1 MCTKPSHGSVSAW
14 LAECHRPALLSHQRP
29 DGDSLGAMLALKLLL
44 AQLGIAPRPVLFDPI
59 PQRYAC
65 LADDLAARPWDQV
78 APAEL
83 TDCDSVIIVDTCAL
97 AQLAP
102 AADWLAKAPRTLVID
117 HHATRD
123 DIATRRGDV
132 RVIDVGASATCLLV
146 AEWAIDQRL
155 QITPRCATAL
165 FVGIATD
172 CGWFRFSNTDA
183 RTLRVAARLV
193 EAGAAPAELYSALF
207 ERDKP
212 ARLRL
217 IARMLSSLEIKAD
230 GRLAVMYLRQSDFA
244 AAGADAQMAADLVQ
258 EAARLG
264 DTEATLLFIEQ
275 PDGSIRVN
283 LRSKRR
289 LDVAALAREF
299 GGGGHARAAG
309 ARLTGDWETA
319 VAAVVRRTQELLE
332 KL

>member
-1 MCTKPSHGSVSAW
+1 MCTRPSHVSVSAW

-44 AQLGIAPRPVLFDPI
+44 AQRGIEPRPLLFDPV

-65 LADDLAARPWDQV
+65 LADDLDARLWDQ
-78 APAEL
+78 ATGDEL
-83 TDCDSVIIVDTCAL
+83 ADCDSVIIVDTCAL

-102 AADWLAKAPRTLVID
+102 AADWLAQAPRTLVID

-123 DIATRRGDV
+123 AIATRRGDL
-132 RVIDVGASATCLLV
+132 RVIDADASATCLLI
-146 AEWAIDQRL
+146 AEWAVDQRL
-155 QITPRCATAL
+155 EISPRTATAL

-183 RTLRVAARLV
+183 RTLRVSAELI
-193 EAGAAPAELYSALF
+193 EAGAVPAELYSALF

-217 IARMLSSLEIKAD
+217 IARMLGSLEIKAN

-244 AAGADAQMAADLVQ
+244 AAGADAQMAADLVN

-264 DTEATLLFIEQ
+264 DTEATLLFTEQ
-275 PDGSIRVN
+275 ADGSIRVN
-283 LRSKRR
+283 LRSKRC

-309 ARLTGDWETA
+309 AQLTGDWDTA
-319 VAAVVRRTQELLE
+319 VTAVVRRTQELLE
-332 KL
+332 EL